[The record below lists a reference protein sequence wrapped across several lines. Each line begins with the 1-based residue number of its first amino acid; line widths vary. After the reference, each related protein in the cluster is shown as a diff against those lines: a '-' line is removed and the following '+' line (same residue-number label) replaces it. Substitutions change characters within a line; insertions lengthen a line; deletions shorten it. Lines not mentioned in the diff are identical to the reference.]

1 MFYFK
6 LILGSKTHSTK
17 MQNVVQKIFG
27 GVFGASQ
34 ILRIAERRIP
44 FQMVY
49 DNFEKRNIDEDGEHY
64 ECNPSY
70 NQLNSY
76 NQASYSQRTLS
87 ISGYD
92 RFKLLPAAEGKNC
105 YALET
110 DDGKL
115 LSFEEQQKK
124 NILTV
129 SERGASGLPP
139 NFLFSLLPQPDGRV
153 VLQSTANGSFI
164 RV

>member
-1 MFYFK
+1 
-6 LILGSKTHSTK
+6 
-17 MQNVVQKIFG
+17 MQNIVQKIYG

-49 DNFEKRNIDEDGEHY
+49 DNFEKRNIDADRQYY
-64 ECNPSY
+64 EGYYPFY
-70 NQLNSY
+70 Y
-76 NQASYSQRTLS
+76 QRALS
-87 ISGYD
+87 IAGYD
-92 RFKLLPAAEGKNC
+92 RFKLLSAAEGKNC
-105 YALET
+105 FALET

-153 VLQSTANGSFI
+153 VLQSTVNGSFI